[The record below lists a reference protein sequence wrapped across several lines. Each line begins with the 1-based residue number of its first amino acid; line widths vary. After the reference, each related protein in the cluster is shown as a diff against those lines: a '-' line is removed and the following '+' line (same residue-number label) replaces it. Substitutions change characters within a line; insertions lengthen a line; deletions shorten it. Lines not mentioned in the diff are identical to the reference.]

1 LNPKMM
7 KMLMTTKSDR
17 PFFSLRRPLEIEIP
31 QLSRLQVELW
41 QEAYESQIDL
51 DFLKALKP
59 TGFENGWRNN
69 LQNKDQLRLCAEFEG
84 EMVGFC
90 GAGPARDKGMGA
102 KGEMYAIYL
111 RKKLQ
116 GRRLGKR
123 MMVEM
128 FQFLLDSSFDS
139 AYVWVLES
147 NPTCDFYK
155 ACGGELLPVRK
166 SIHIAGKE
174 YPECSF
180 LFPQLQH
187 LCK

>member
-1 LNPKMM
+1 MM

-17 PFFSLRRPLEIEIP
+17 PSFSLRRPLEIEIP
-31 QLSRLQVELW
+31 QLARLQVKLW
-41 QEAYESQIDL
+41 QEAYESQMDS
-51 DFLKALKP
+51 DFLKTLKP

-90 GAGPARDKGMGA
+90 GAGPAKDKGMGA
-102 KGEMYAIYL
+102 EGEIYAVYL

-116 GRRLGKR
+116 GRGLGKL
-123 MMVEM
+123 MMAEM
-128 FQFLLDSSFDS
+128 FQFLRNSSLES
-139 AYVWVLES
+139 AYVWVLEG
-147 NPTCDFYK
+147 NPACDFYK

-166 SIHIAGKE
+166 SIYIAGKE

-180 LFPQLQH
+180 VFPNLQH
-187 LCK
+187 LTTQSR